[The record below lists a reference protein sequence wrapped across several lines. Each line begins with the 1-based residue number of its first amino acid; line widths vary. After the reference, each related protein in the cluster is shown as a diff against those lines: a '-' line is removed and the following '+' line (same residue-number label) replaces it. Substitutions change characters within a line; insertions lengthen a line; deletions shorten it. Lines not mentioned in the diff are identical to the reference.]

1 MFLFFCV
8 LSLCIIAAVRIRCC
22 AGCSG
27 VRGAGCG
34 VFFWGGGA
42 RHLLYGQQLAT
53 VNLVFFLFA
62 VVVVVGSRPWLLLC
76 FFYCCCCWCSCCRR
90 FPFLSSS
97 SSSSKV
103 LRFFLFFFLKVSL
116 AFLFIW
122 VLYLN
127 PTGQHQWAD
136 RPSVARRLV
145 MVDNFVVSR
154 LCSSLV
160 ALRWYENRVWRKISY
175 PLWTVCKAQKLLRS
189 KRSAVPVPSKRGA
202 GNISPT
208 DSSPKRAVWCWNR
221 KLLGAE

>member
-1 MFLFFCV
+1 MRYFFL
-8 LSLCIIAAVRIRCC
+8 
-22 AGCSG
+22 
-27 VRGAGCG
+27 
-34 VFFWGGGA
+34 GGGRGIICTA
-42 RHLLYGQQLAT
+42 ASLTLW
-53 VNLVFFLFA
+53 FFLFA

-76 FFYCCCCWCSCCRR
+76 FFYFVAGARAVVAS
-90 FPFLSSS
+90 PFSPPPPPQ
-97 SSSSKV
+97 KV
-103 LRFFLFFFLKVSL
+103 RSFFLFFLVKVSL

-175 PLWTVCKAQKLLRS
+175 PLWTVCSSSIVTPQQEEC
-189 KRSAVPVPSKRGA
+189 SASPEQARRWKYLADRQLSENVPFGA
-202 GNISPT
+202 GIVNCLARS
-208 DSSPKRAVWCWNR
+208 DRALKIGLRGCAFLRHICTVSYCGR
-221 KLLGAE
+221 VADETEP